1 MSCGKMPLFPQ
12 PFCGQSSLHMPLFD
26 GKNCDC
32 DCWTPTLACE
42 DCQCVRIQNPACPG
56 EFADVELCVDC
67 NGNLSICVRRSNRPN
82 CGHALCNHPNC
93 NPLRCKPSHCDCD
106 PCARKLRPH
115 PGPWMR

>member
-12 PFCGQSSLHMPLFD
+12 PCCGQSSLHMPIFD
-26 GKNCDC
+26 GKRCDC

-67 NGNLSICVRRSNRPN
+67 NGNLSICVRRSNRP
-82 CGHALCNHPNC
+82 HCNHPHCDHPHGNH
-93 NPLRCKPSHCDCD
+93 PHCDCD
-106 PCARKLRPH
+106 PCARKSRPH
-115 PGPWMR
+115 PGPWVR

>member
-26 GKNCDC
+26 GKHCDC
-32 DCWTPTLACE
+32 DCWTPALSCE

-67 NGNLSICVRRSNRPN
+67 SGNLSICVRRSNRPP
-82 CGHALCNHPNC
+82 CGHVPCNHPHC
-93 NPLRCKPSHCDCD
+93 NRPPCNRPGCDCD
-106 PCARKLRPH
+106 PCARKPRPH

>member
-26 GKNCDC
+26 GKHCDC
-32 DCWTPTLACE
+32 DCWTPALSCE

-67 NGNLSICVRRSNRPN
+67 SGNLSICVRRSNRPP
-82 CGHALCNHPNC
+82 CGHAPCNHPHC
-93 NPLRCKPSHCDCD
+93 NRPPCNRPGCDCD
-106 PCARKLRPH
+106 PCARKPRPH